1 MLPQVRILRM
11 LRLLRLIR
19 LMLLRASAPK
29 PPRAQEALQ
38 EPLAHRGRLP
48 GVSQHPLLGVADVL
62 RADSDRSEVIMLL
75 AVVIYVFAIF
85 LRYTL
90 NCIEQFG
97 EWAAP
102 RV

>member
-1 MLPQVRILRM
+1 
-11 LRLLRLIR
+11 
-19 LMLLRASAPK
+19 
-29 PPRAQEALQ
+29 
-38 EPLAHRGRLP
+38 
-48 GVSQHPLLGVADVL
+48 
-62 RADSDRSEVIMLL
+62 MLL

-102 RV
+102 RA